1 MAVNKVDLYVSQI
14 LEDLDNGLTWMK
26 RDDVGYGSIQDKYNA
41 KDQQIVMIRK
51 HPALKDA
58 ETNITVFNIIDD
70 TKNGSS
76 TTSASLSTIEQRNA
90 DSVGRISKPEQV
102 SARQPEPVLPKVK
115 KGFFDILK
123 LYIIRH
129 YMIVLITYFLIIKII
144 NVNFMLS

>member
-102 SARQPEPVLPKVK
+102 SARQPEPVLPNSDLFVK
-115 KGFFDILK
+115 TGNSSNSATEFSDADSASAFANL
-123 LYIIRH
+123 
-129 YMIVLITYFLIIKII
+129 
-144 NVNFMLS
+144 